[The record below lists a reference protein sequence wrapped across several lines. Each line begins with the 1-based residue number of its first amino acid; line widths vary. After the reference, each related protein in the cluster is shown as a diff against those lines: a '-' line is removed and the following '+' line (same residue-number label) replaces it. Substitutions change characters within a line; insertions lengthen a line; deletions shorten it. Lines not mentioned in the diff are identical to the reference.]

1 MEANN
6 TALQNKKKNFK
17 LISVLGR
24 NVQGDLKMAQIG
36 RNKLA
41 KLREVIK
48 KNSPLTVSK
57 CENIGPPL

>member
-41 KLREVIK
+41 KLRED
-48 KNSPLTVSK
+48 PFGLT
-57 CENIGPPL
+57 PPTFGHCPNRI